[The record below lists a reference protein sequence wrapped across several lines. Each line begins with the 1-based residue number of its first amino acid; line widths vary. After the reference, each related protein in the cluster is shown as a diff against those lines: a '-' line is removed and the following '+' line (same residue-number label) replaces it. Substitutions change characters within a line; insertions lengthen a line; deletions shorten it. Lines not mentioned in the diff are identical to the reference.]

1 MTTPEVCI
9 ELPRHDKRSKGAVGS
24 GPSGEDRQT
33 AVDFHPRSEGR
44 FLSRGA
50 TGLAVMSWSLPPGYR
65 EPSWLV
71 PTRQAIVS
79 GPRSRQEGR
88 SLGGGPR
95 TARQRRPQDRPA
107 ERGSAHHTST
117 WHSPPGTAREPGLRR
132 RRVHPPLC
140 GSSGADACQGQPLAV
155 RLVPGGRSGCC
166 CGAAVAL
173 TSSSID
179 CCAIISLIAIAH
191 RQRRTPSS

>member
-1 MTTPEVCI
+1 MT
-9 ELPRHDKRSKGAVGS
+9 S
-24 GPSGEDRQT
+24 GPKARSVLVPVARIDRQPWT
-33 AVDFHPRSEGR
+33 SIPGR
-44 FLSRGA
+44 KGVFLSRGA
-50 TGLAVMSWSLPPGYR
+50 TGLAAMSWSLPPGYR

-88 SLGGGPR
+88 SLGR
-95 TARQRRPQDRPA
+95 AILRAALARRPRPAA
-107 ERGSAHHTST
+107 ERGPAHHTST
-117 WHSPPGTAREPGLRR
+117 WHSPPGTVREPGLRR